1 MVGPVGATACD
12 DVLSEEHNSLN
23 WMRFLLHFGLSSAD
37 ETAQQISCFVLIAI
51 EVVEAA
57 ASRVWEFREIEEVPI
72 KRARQMRGTWQ

>member
-1 MVGPVGATACD
+1 MDEIFTALWAELCD
-12 DVLSEEHNSLN
+12 A
-23 WMRFLLHFGLSSAD
+23 AD

-51 EVVEAA
+51 EVVEVA